1 MSTTPLKRSQNATT
15 IRFDDDYTRTVID
28 KAASLVNQT
37 RTGFMLLVAREKAEE
52 IIKERL
58 EMRQHIESLI
68 LSADASLDV
77 AETLLESPKPNKA
90 MTKAMKDFKKS
101 KIANKG

>member
-1 MSTTPLKRSQNATT
+1 MSTALKRSQNATT
-15 IRFDDDYTRTVID
+15 IRFDDEYTRTVID

-58 EMRQHIESLI
+58 EITRHIESLL
-68 LSADASLDV
+68 LSAEASLDV
-77 AETLLESPKPNKA
+77 AETLLDAPEPNEA
-90 MTKAMKDFKKS
+90 MVSAMKGFKKS
-101 KIANKG
+101 KIENKG

>member
-1 MSTTPLKRSQNATT
+1 MSTATKRSQNATT
-15 IRFDDDYTRTVID
+15 IRFDDEYTRTVID

-52 IIKERL
+52 IIQERL
-58 EMRQHIESLI
+58 EMTRHIESLL

-77 AETLLESPKPNKA
+77 AETLLDSPEPSEA
-90 MTKAMKDFKKS
+90 MVKAMKDFRKS